1 MGLFQLS
8 FSPRR
13 RKQAHHHEACQI
25 MDAEKSA
32 GERVAIDET
41 DARRRRLRYR
51 AWHRG
56 TKEMDLVLG
65 PYADAH
71 AATLDEAALGRL
83 EALMDEADTDLLKW
97 VMGQE
102 TPPPDVDTELLGR
115 LIAFRKTSARAK

>member
-1 MGLFQLS
+1 
-8 FSPRR
+8 
-13 RKQAHHHEACQI
+13 
-25 MDAEKSA
+25 MDAAKSA
-32 GERVAIDET
+32 DEPVVIGML

-65 PYADAH
+65 PFADAH
-71 AATLDEAALGRL
+71 AATLDMSELERL

-102 TPPPDVDTELLGR
+102 AVPAGIDAELLGR
-115 LIAFRKTSARAK
+115 LVDYRMAMAARK

>member
-1 MGLFQLS
+1 
-8 FSPRR
+8 
-13 RKQAHHHEACQI
+13 
-25 MDAEKSA
+25 MDAEKGA

-41 DARRRRLRYR
+41 EARRRRLRYR

-71 AATLDEAALGRL
+71 AAALDDAAITRL

-102 TPPPDVDTELLGR
+102 APPPDADVELLER
-115 LIAFRKTSARAK
+115 LVAFRKSTARAK